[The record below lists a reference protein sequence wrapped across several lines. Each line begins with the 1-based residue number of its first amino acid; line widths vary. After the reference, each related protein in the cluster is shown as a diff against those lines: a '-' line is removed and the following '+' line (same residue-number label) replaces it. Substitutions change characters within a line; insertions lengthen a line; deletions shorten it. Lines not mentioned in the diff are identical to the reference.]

1 MHYYINILNIIYL
14 CIIILV
20 MQLVNGTQFLKFTF
34 LLILF
39 TGAAAAA
46 VFGTVIV
53 PLTCM

>member
-14 CIIILV
+14 CIIILI

>member
-14 CIIILV
+14 CIIISV
-20 MQLVNGTQFLKFTF
+20 MQLVNETQFLKFTF
-34 LLILF
+34 LLVLF

-46 VFGTVIV
+46 VFGTVII